1 MPLILRR
8 RAALVGAASLLFACS
23 DSTPPNAA
31 NDHVEATV
39 GPSGATVVTPSG
51 AAGVQ
56 IPAGTLTQTVTVSVA
71 QIATPSTP
79 ATGPLPTNLKQYGP
93 FYEIE
98 TSPSVQFADSVRV
111 GVCQVT
117 DPSSRYYA
125 PEAEHAKLKLAHT
138 VGATVEILKPVPVN
152 DFLRCTGV
160 SASVDQSG
168 WRGTLS
174 RLLGGAH
181 VSVAYAA
188 HGGLGGKVKSF
199 SPFGAVLDA
208 CGDTAALAFGVTASG
223 SIVRTDCELLNTGP
237 APVSGDIFRFSL
249 ASQSMFRA
257 TSTGGTELLLRV
269 DQIAS
274 QPSDGD
280 KISEVVVPR
289 LDYFILPAGNYSM
302 SIHNRSTANATD
314 NIPYTLGIQTVA
326 AITGCPANLSQ
337 QTYIYPGIVYNGSV
351 ATDDCPTTVQG
362 LFGDN
367 YWITMVPT
375 STYQISA
382 SANIGLRIEL
392 VLCCT
397 GSSIPVRFASS
408 GPGTVSMTYQPPT
421 AALYVLNVIG
431 NTLSA
436 PVGPYTLR
444 VTKQ

>member
-1 MPLILRR
+1 MTVTATLESGTVK
-8 RAALVGAASLLFACS
+8 ALSQPV
-23 DSTPPNAA
+23 PPAPP
-31 NDHVEATV
+31 ATV
-39 GPSGATVVTPSG
+39 AETGLHPDTLAQLMMKTLVAGEASG
-51 AAGVQ
+51 
-56 IPAGTLTQTVTVSVA
+56 TQLSEA
-71 QIATPSTP
+71 MR
-79 ATGPLPTNLKQYGP
+79 LPY
-93 FYEIE
+93 
-98 TSPSVQFADSVRV
+98 S
-111 GVCQVT
+111 
-117 DPSSRYYA
+117 
-125 PEAEHAKLKLAHT
+125 
-138 VGATVEILKPVPVN
+138 
-152 DFLRCTGV
+152 
-160 SASVDQSG
+160 
-168 WRGTLS
+168 
-174 RLLGGAH
+174 
-181 VSVAYAA
+181 
-188 HGGLGGKVKSF
+188 
-199 SPFGAVLDA
+199 VLDA
-208 CGDTAALAFGVTASG
+208 MVQHARVEKLVEVRGASG
-223 SIVRTDCELLNTGP
+223 AGSAGYRYALTDLGRERAMQFMDINRYVGP
-237 APVSGDIFRFSL
+237 APVSADIFRFSL

-257 TSTGGTELLLRV
+257 TTTGGTELLLRV

-337 QTYIYPGIVYNGSV
+337 QTYIYPGIVYDGSV

-382 SANIGLRIEL
+382 SADIGLRIEL

-397 GSSIPVRFASS
+397 GNTVPVRFASS
-408 GPGTVSMTYQPPT
+408 GPGTVSMTYQPPS
-421 AALYVLNVIG
+421 AGLYVLNVIG